1 MVEAAKGGLLFFHVA
16 AFVAVAANSL
26 ASLEKKNK

>member
-1 MVEAAKGGLLFFHVA
+1 LPLTACFFHVA
-16 AFVAVAANSL
+16 AFVAMAANSL